1 MTATL
6 YERIGGEA
14 TVMAAVNLFYAKI
27 MKDELTRPF
36 FENLDMNAQVK
47 KQIAFMSR
55 VLGGPIEYRGKNLR
69 QAHAQLVAERGLN
82 DGHFDAVVQHLAATL
97 EELGV
102 EQDLIGEAISSVRA
116 MRDEVLG
123 R

>member
-1 MTATL
+1 MATTL

-14 TVMAAVNLFYAKI
+14 TVMAAVNLFYAKM
-27 MKDELTRPF
+27 MKDEVTRPF

-55 VLGGPIEYRGKNLR
+55 VFGGPIEYQGKNLR
-69 QAHAQLVAERGLN
+69 QAHARLVTERGLN
-82 DGHFDAVVQHLAATL
+82 DGHFDAVVRHLTATL

-102 EQDLIGEAISSVRA
+102 ERDLIDEAISTVRG